1 MNELKQFQ
9 KNIKIRIKAQK
20 RKRDLKARV
29 RQFKQEL
36 KALKINKERQEHI
49 KRLKELKDKSI
60 LKDNEHI
67 HKTIHKTPNT

>member
-49 KRLKELKDKSI
+49 KRLKELKG
-60 LKDNEHI
+60 
-67 HKTIHKTPNT
+67 